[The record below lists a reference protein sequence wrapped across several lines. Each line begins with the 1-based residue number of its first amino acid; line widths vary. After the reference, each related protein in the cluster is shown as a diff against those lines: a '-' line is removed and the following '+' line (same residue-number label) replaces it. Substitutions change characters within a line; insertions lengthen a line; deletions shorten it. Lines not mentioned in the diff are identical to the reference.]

1 MKEEKINLAR
11 FFLFIVIIIFFSL
24 KTQAHGTIIVSGV
37 EHNEGFID
45 VKIYIDKKNFLNEE
59 MAAETVRKRASKGK
73 TVIPLSKL
81 HEGTIAVVVYHD
93 EDGNG
98 ELKTGFLW
106 RPKEGFAFSNDY
118 TPKGR
123 PKFKKAAIELAHG
136 KPINIELN
144 Y

>member
-1 MKEEKINLAR
+1 MKEEKIILVK
-11 FFLFIVIIIFFSL
+11 FFLFVVIIIFLSL
-24 KTQAHGTIIVSGV
+24 KTYAHGIIIVSGV

-45 VKIYIDKKNFLNEE
+45 VKIYIDKESFLNEE
-59 MAAETVRKRASKGK
+59 MAAETIRKRASKGK
-73 TVIPLSKL
+73 TVIPLSRL

-98 ELKTGFLW
+98 ELKTGLFW

-118 TPKGR
+118 TPKGP
-123 PKFKKAAIELAHG
+123 PKFKKAVIELVHG
-136 KPINIELN
+136 EPVNIKLN

>member
-1 MKEEKINLAR
+1 MKEEKIILIKL
-11 FFLFIVIIIFFSL
+11 FLFVVIIIFFSL
-24 KTQAHGTIIVSGV
+24 KTYAHGIIIVSGV

-45 VKIYIDKKNFLNEE
+45 VKIYIDKENFLNEE
-59 MAAETVRKRASKGK
+59 MAAETIRKRASKGK
-73 TVIPLSKL
+73 TVIPLSRL

-98 ELKTGFLW
+98 ELKTGLFW

-118 TPKGR
+118 APKGR
-123 PKFKKAAIELAHG
+123 PKFKKAAIGLVHG
-136 KPINIELN
+136 EPVNIELN

>member
-11 FFLFIVIIIFFSL
+11 FFLFIVIIIFLSL
-24 KTQAHGTIIVSGV
+24 KTHAHGTIIVSGV

-93 EDGNG
+93 EDSNG
-98 ELKTGFLW
+98 ELKTGFLSI
-106 RPKEGFAFSNDY
+106 FSVRSDQKNSLILRCTKHY
-118 TPKGR
+118 ILE
-123 PKFKKAAIELAHG
+123 FFCC
-136 KPINIELN
+136 
-144 Y
+144 